1 MIVKTDNPIIYSN
14 AFGDG
19 SLKAKFK
26 GLINK
31 QKGEGGLLD
40 KAKGLIGGL
49 GKGGQPEQT
58 QATQTTQTTQTLPPK
73 PKGMSKKLKIGLIV
87 GGSVLVLTI
96 IAIVV
101 IKSKSSK

>member
-19 SLKAKFK
+19 SLMNRFK
-26 GLINK
+26 GIVNK

-49 GKGGQPEQT
+49 GKGGQKEQT
-58 QATQTTQTTQTLPPK
+58 QTVVAPPPPPRK
-73 PKGMSKKLKIGLIV
+73 PKGMSKNLKIGLIV
-87 GGSVLVLTI
+87 GGSLLVLTVVTI
-96 IAIVV
+96 IIV
-101 IKSKSSK
+101 KSKK

>member
-26 GLINK
+26 GLINN

-49 GKGGQPEQT
+49 GKGGQPEQN
-58 QATQTTQTTQTLPPK
+58 QTTQTTQTPPPP

-96 IAIVV
+96 IAIVI